1 MKYYGI
7 ILLSKTL
14 STEKLNSLEY
24 AMKEK
29 IKSSEEVC
37 FFNIIQDTPLS
48 DISKEYILKWNS
60 LSFYL
65 QVWTKDFFPTYNFQR
80 IDNFIILVDSFTK
93 PNKCNKWIEQIK
105 KINKKGVIIGLNKL
119 KPSKDIFEF

>member
-14 STEKLNSLEY
+14 SIEKLNSLEY
-24 AMKEK
+24 AIKEK

-37 FFNIIQDTPLS
+37 FFNVIQDTPLS

-65 QVWTKDFFPTYNFQR
+65 QVWTKDFFQLTIFKEL
-80 IDNFIILVDSFTK
+80 IILLF
-93 PNKCNKWIEQIK
+93 W
-105 KINKKGVIIGLNKL
+105 
-119 KPSKDIFEF
+119 